1 MCSGFMD
8 KITFILSDQ
17 ELWEKFIAGDDKS
30 ITTVYKRYANDLF
43 TYGLKIIND
52 ESLVKDCIQDIF
64 LKLIS
69 SHRKLI
75 IGSNIHIYLFKSLR
89 NRLLDEIRSRTKKDE
104 IRRLLNVSKDNTFT
118 DSIEKQIILDE
129 ERLLIHHEIKNALND
144 LTGKQKEIIYLKYTK
159 GLSYDEIALLLQID
173 KASARTLL
181 YRTLK
186 AVKEKLNKDIL
197 ILLTFFDLLSKLRNN
212 FPNSKKN

>member
-1 MCSGFMD
+1 MCPESMD
-8 KITFILSDQ
+8 KVKFILSDD
-17 ELWEKFIAGDDKS
+17 ELWEKFIAGDDNS
-30 ITTVYKRYANDLF
+30 ITTVYKRHVNDLF
-43 TYGLKIIND
+43 TYGLKIVND
-52 ESLVKDCIQDIF
+52 QSLVKDCIQDVF

-69 SHRKLI
+69 GRRKLVV
-75 IGSNIHIYLFKSLR
+75 GSHIHIYLFKSLR
-89 NRLLDEIRSRTKKDE
+89 NRLLDEIRSTTRKNE
-104 IRRLLNVSKDNTFT
+104 IRQLLNVSKDNTFT

-159 GLSYDEIALLLQID
+159 GLSYDEIALTLQID
-173 KASARTLL
+173 KASVRTLL

-186 AVKEKLNKDIL
+186 TVKEKLNKNVL
-197 ILLTFFDLLSKLRNN
+197 ILLTFFDLRSKLRNN